1 MAIAN
6 QLVQLDTIKQNIRT
20 EINNKGGS
28 VGNNFSTYAA
38 AIAALPTGSS
48 GTIEFGKAE
57 VITINPVNSAMKVI
71 PAHAMCGWAAATGL
85 IVGVGFEVLS
95 ESVFEDWAGAMSLQ
109 LPTSLRSIDS
119 RCFMN
124 WTSLLSV
131 GIPEGVTSIGSY
143 GFYNCKKSQKIE
155 LPSTLLSL
163 TTYTFAYAS
172 TCKEVICKAITPP
185 AISNNTFSGLNAGCV
200 FKVPAAS
207 VDAYRSAANWSVFAA
222 RIVAI

>member
-20 EINNKGGS
+20 AINNKGGS

-57 VITINPVNSAMKVI
+57 VITINPVNSEMKVI
-71 PAHAMCGWAAATGL
+71 PAHAMRGWAAATGL

-109 LPTSLRSIDS
+109 LPTSLRSIGS
-119 RCFMN
+119 RCFIN
-124 WTSLLSV
+124 WTSLLSITV
-131 GIPEGVTSIGSY
+131 PEGVTSIGSY
-143 GFYNCKKSQKIE
+143 GFYNC
-155 LPSTLLSL
+155 
-163 TTYTFAYAS
+163 
-172 TCKEVICKAITPP
+172 
-185 AISNNTFSGLNAGCV
+185 
-200 FKVPAAS
+200 
-207 VDAYRSAANWSVFAA
+207 
-222 RIVAI
+222 